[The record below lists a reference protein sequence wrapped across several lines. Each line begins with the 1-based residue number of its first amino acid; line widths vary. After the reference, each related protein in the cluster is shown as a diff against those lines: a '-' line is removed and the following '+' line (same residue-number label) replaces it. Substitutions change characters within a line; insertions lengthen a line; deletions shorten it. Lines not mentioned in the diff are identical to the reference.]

1 MRPVPATAQRLPK
14 AATTLLY
21 QGGAL
26 SQHARALSSVAATNE
41 TDVSTPSRR
50 WAAIAAV
57 LVGGAALGAYTV
69 ASSDENVRSLHA
81 LLSLGKV
88 LSDIHGASD
97 ALDTATHNLPDAG
110 ANFDERASSI
120 LVAIAKEQVFRQ
132 AVVDH
137 GGMAVLM
144 DTCMHTTEPNLQERI
159 VQAIAALANTT
170 GADDVLVDIEKSSH
184 LLLQLSPAIVHR
196 QPHDPKPVAIS
207 SLDLVQLEAAF
218 TRIREKCSSPD
229 SPLRPVVGQDHSPL
243 TVH

>member
-14 AATTLLY
+14 AATTLLH

-26 SQHARALSSVAATNE
+26 SQHARALSSVAATKE

-110 ANFDERASSI
+110 ANLDERASSI

-144 DTCMHTTEPNLQERI
+144 DTCMHTTEPKLQEPL
-159 VQAIAALANTT
+159 AITT